1 MLNKRIIY
9 CMLLGL
15 LLMATNTFAQ
25 NRIISPY
32 SRFGI
37 GELQNNN
44 FTRQMA
50 MGGVKYAIRANDL
63 INFYNPAS
71 YSAFDTT
78 TFVFETG
85 VLSTFEQLKT
95 SEITKKYNYTN
106 LNYLVFRMT
115 INT

>member
-1 MLNKRIIY
+1 
-9 CMLLGL
+9 MLLGL

-50 MGGVKYAIRANDL
+50 MGGVKICN
-63 INFYNPAS
+63 
-71 YSAFDTT
+71 
-78 TFVFETG
+78 
-85 VLSTFEQLKT
+85 
-95 SEITKKYNYTN
+95 
-106 LNYLVFRMT
+106 
-115 INT
+115 